1 MMDSKLTN
9 LIKEIITTTTNDFNL
24 LICGSRGFLTKHNL
38 LRILLPLLTDKTLVN
53 FNIKARLIIIEGGA
67 KGADRVARDVAIQL
81 GLTYK
86 TFNADWDTHGKS
98 AGYIRNAEM
107 VNISHGTIA
116 LYDGVSKGTK
126 HSINLST
133 KKGIP
138 IMIESEEI
146 ANNLKDDEV
155 IQLLVKNHLLNNLSF
170 PIGKDGTD
178 YLNKLEAYE
187 GTDLVDYIGELA
199 NSEEVLPECI
209 NGVSLDNVWSTL
221 IHAGYPGELAR
232 TINTVL
238 LTIKDII
245 TPKTVD
251 YVYMKLDTGGFT
263 GYQSKL
269 RVKGEEVYP
278 ILRITLKVNDDPGI
292 DLILNC
298 GTLRRNIAK
307 KVLDIHT
314 ASGLMMLSDQS
325 EISLQVARERIME
338 YFKSC
343 GIRSTNP
350 VNNHHTH
357 LVGFNTDFIRKFIA
371 SQLPGLLTAFS
382 PKDIDVNQLSNLL
395 EITGNYDA
403 MPVPQVFRS
412 DPLKY
417 LDTLSYTVDKI
428 VKPTL

>member
-1 MMDSKLTN
+1 MGQLQNAILDKLT
-9 LIKEIITTTTNDFNL
+9 TTADNYNL
-24 LICGSRGFLTKHNL
+24 LVCGSRDFLSKHSL
-38 LRILLPLLTDKTLVN
+38 LRILLPVITHPDLVKLN
-53 FNIKARLIIIEGGA
+53 VKERLSIIEGGA
-67 KGADRVARDVAIQL
+67 RGADRIAREVAVQL
-81 GLTYK
+81 GLPYK
-86 TFNADWDTHGKS
+86 TFNADWDTHGKA
-98 AGYIRNAEM
+98 AGYIRNADM
-107 VNISHGTIA
+107 VSVSDATIA
-116 LYDGVSKGTK
+116 LWDGVSKGTK

-133 KKGIP
+133 KKGILL
-138 IMIESEEI
+138 MIESETI

-155 IQLLVKNHLLNNLSF
+155 ISLLVKNHLLNNLSF

-178 YLNKLEAYE
+178 YLNKLEAYD
-187 GTDLVDYIGELA
+187 GTDIVDYIGELG
-199 NSEEVLPECI
+199 NTESVLPECI
-209 NGVSLDNVWSTL
+209 NGVSLDSIWSTL

-269 RVKGEEVYP
+269 RAKGEEVYP

-292 DLILNC
+292 DLILNT
-298 GTLRRNIAK
+298 GTLRYNINK
-307 KVLDIHT
+307 KVMQLHA

-325 EISLQVARERIME
+325 NLSIADARERIMD
-338 YFKSC
+338 YFKQC
-343 GIRSTNP
+343 GIRNTNP

-371 SQLPGLLTAFS
+371 SQLPGLLSAFS

-395 EITGNYDA
+395 ELTGNYDA

-412 DPLKY
+412 EPLKY
-417 LDTLSYTVDKI
+417 LDTLSYTIEKI
-428 VKPTL
+428 VKPN